1 MATPQSTPEDIGRY
15 YDQMSQFYNIYLG
28 QNIHAGY
35 WPTADD
41 DTPLVEAQERL
52 TDMMIE
58 RLHVRAGQ
66 RVLDVGCGVGGPA
79 IRLARATNCTVV
91 GINVSQSQIQQATQ
105 LAEAE
110 GLTDKV
116 QFRYADAMQL
126 PFENTS
132 FDGVW
137 AFESIFHMP
146 DRLHVLSE
154 IARVLCPGGWLA
166 LTEPVEAT
174 VMTDQEK
181 AALFP
186 TFGIV
191 SLVKV
196 EQYPGLLKSA
206 GFENIEVIDIS
217 KETSKTI
224 PSMTKPD
231 PQKQEKLLNAYG
243 QEFMAMMGQNLPIV
257 AEIHSRSLGYILA
270 VGQKPLAT
278 R

>member
-1 MATPQSTPEDIGRY
+1 MVTPQLTPEDIGRY
-15 YDQMSQFYNIYLG
+15 YDQMGQFYSIYLG
-28 QNIHAGY
+28 QNLHAGY
-35 WPTADD
+35 WTTADD
-41 DTPLVEAQERL
+41 NTPLPEAQNRL

-58 RLHVRAGQ
+58 RLHIGAGQ

-79 IRLARATNCTVV
+79 IRLARATNCTVI
-91 GINVSQSQIQQATQ
+91 GINVSQSQLQQATQ

-110 GLTDKV
+110 GFADKV
-116 QFRYADAMQL
+116 QFRYADAMQM
-126 PFENTS
+126 PFEDAS
-132 FDGVW
+132 FNGVW

-146 DRLHVLSE
+146 DRLHVLCE
-154 IARVLCPGGWLA
+154 IMRVLRPGGCLV

-174 VMTDQEK
+174 VMSDQEK

-191 SLVKV
+191 SLVKI
-196 EQYPGLLKSA
+196 EQYPGLLKAA

-231 PQKQEKLLNAYG
+231 PEKQEKLLNAYG
-243 QEFMAMMGQNLPIV
+243 QEFMMMMGQNLPIV

-270 VGQKPLAT
+270 AGQKPQVAG
-278 R
+278 